1 MLILRL
7 LDQFFWTIL
16 IFPWKTQ
23 IPKFSIGQG
32 KFKLRGNIF
41 HPSGRIV
48 QRVAVHHFEHVC
60 FNIIRNVEVKTKN
73 NEFLNWHTSYWE
85 SLDTWLAIKNWVF
98 NFYFLYFGFWNH
110 CSKAIDKISSI
121 HENTTSKSDHLQ
133 ECNFTKSILSPS
145 FGMHFVWPLGL
156 QARPYFWGSRVWDIY
171 LCRTFYQSPWPGTL
185 PFHQSISIYMHCE
198 RREYET

>member
-1 MLILRL
+1 MALDSGLKSTPLPEFWLLAMTKAQLCLVIL
-7 LDQFFWTIL
+7 
-16 IFPWKTQ
+16 
-23 IPKFSIGQG
+23 
-32 KFKLRGNIF
+32 
-41 HPSGRIV
+41 
-48 QRVAVHHFEHVC
+48 EC
-60 FNIIRNVEVKTKN
+60 IIWNVEVKTKN

-133 ECNFTKSILSPS
+133 ESNFTKYILSTS
-145 FGMHFVWPLGL
+145 FGMDFVWHMGI
-156 QARPYFWGSRVWDIY
+156 QARSYFWGSRVWDIY
-171 LCRTFYQSPWPGTL
+171 LCRTFYQSSRSGTL

-198 RREYET
+198 GREYERKSNLTKSK